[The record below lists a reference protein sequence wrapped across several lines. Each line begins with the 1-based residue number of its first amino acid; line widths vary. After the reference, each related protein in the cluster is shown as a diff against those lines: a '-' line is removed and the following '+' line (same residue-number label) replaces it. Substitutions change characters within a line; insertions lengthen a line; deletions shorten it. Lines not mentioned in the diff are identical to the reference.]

1 MTPIALVLGC
11 ILTLFLCEWIFAVRR
26 RTLERSMQ
34 LRDEFFASATTL
46 VRDPETPGSV
56 VDLMSACAGTIT
68 RPEVGRLVIRR
79 ALADRLPT
87 VSDEDDAEESL
98 RFMREVHTMR
108 HDLRR
113 TLADAAWQYAQAVSF
128 NNTVLGVVVRR
139 FAGVWLSS
147 GPILHPTERLMI
159 DITPQFATRDSIP
172 VNL

>member
-1 MTPIALVLGC
+1 MTPIALVLAC
-11 ILTLFLCEWIFAVRR
+11 VLAFFLCEWIFAVRR
-26 RTLERSMQ
+26 RTLERSMR
-34 LRDEFFASATTL
+34 LRDEFFASANAL
-46 VRDPETPGSV
+46 VRDPQTPDSV
-56 VDLMSACAGTIT
+56 VDLLEACANTIT

-87 VSDEDDAEESL
+87 VSDDDDSEESL
-98 RFMREVHTMR
+98 RFMRDVHAMR

-139 FAGVWLSS
+139 FAGIWLCS
-147 GPILHPTERLMI
+147 GTVHPSQRLMI
-159 DITPQFATRDSIP
+159 DITPRLAARDGIP